1 MKKHVIAA
9 VAATTFV
16 TTAMAGCT
24 SADTTAGGES
34 AVTVNRPYV
43 QTEAVMDS
51 TELSGDAAE
60 DDGKVTLTVWAE
72 EANFDVLQEMIDSF

>member
-9 VAATTFV
+9 VAAATFV

-24 SADTTAGGES
+24 GADTTAVGES
-34 AVTVNRPYV
+34 VKGEPSVL

-60 DDGKVTLTVWAE
+60 DDGKVTLTVWAGGGQ
-72 EANFDVLQEMIDSF
+72 F